1 MVFQWFSCLFFCEK
15 SEALVTTSSNIKGKD
30 RDMKNEKT
38 PRLSF
43 IQAYRREHRW
53 ATPAVAIGAILV
65 AVMPLL
71 IDTSLLG
78 YLGAAL
84 LAPTMLYG
92 AFKSYSIFRGT
103 DDEVL
108 RAAGESHL
116 GLLGL
121 MGLGMVLFGAG
132 VGGTSNAIG
141 MSLVVLFTVQ
151 SVMKRVSVARRFSTE
166 AV

>member
-1 MVFQWFSCLFFCEK
+1 MWLFIFFIFSCEK
-15 SEALVTTSSNIKGKD
+15 FDAVGTTSSNINRED
-30 RDMKNEKT
+30 RDMTNVKT
-38 PRLSF
+38 NRQAF

-53 ATPAVAIGAILV
+53 ATPAVTIGAILV

-71 IDTSLLG
+71 IDTSVFG
-78 YLGAAL
+78 YLGASL
-84 LAPTMLYG
+84 LAPTMVYG
-92 AFKSYSIFRGT
+92 AFKSYAIFRGT

-121 MGLGMVLFGAG
+121 MGLGMVLFGGG